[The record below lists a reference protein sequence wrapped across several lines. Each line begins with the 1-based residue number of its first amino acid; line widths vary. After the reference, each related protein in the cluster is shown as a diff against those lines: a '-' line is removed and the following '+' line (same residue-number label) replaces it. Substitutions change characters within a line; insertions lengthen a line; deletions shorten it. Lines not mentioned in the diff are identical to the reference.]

1 MTGKSGSSAPEGG
14 ARQIKNTRQ
23 VENTLQ
29 VDNARQVKKNRENRE
44 KYTSPV
50 QLSGRLESIAELAG
64 RGNTVCDVGCDHAHI
79 PIRLLQTGA
88 FARAIGMDVLDGPL
102 GKAAGNLD
110 LYGMAD
116 RVDLRLSDGLDAYEA
131 GEADTVVI
139 TGMGGT
145 LMREILLR
153 EPEKTRSIPALVL
166 GPQSDP
172 DKVRDALRGLGFVI
186 EDERLIFED
195 GKYYPVL
202 RAVSGGESAACRPK
216 DPGGAGED
224 PASGDLFPAE
234 IPDQI
239 RREAEDLFGPVLLS
253 RRDPLL
259 KEFLTRRIAVLERI
273 RGSVSEAAESL
284 GQELSAAAAPA
295 EAGKDPA
302 PEEVLAKAGQDLR
315 PEAAAPAEAGKD
327 PAPETAVTAA
337 DRRPSGALRE
347 KHLQKLREID
357 HSLVLYRAALAV
369 YREE

>member
-1 MTGKSGSSAPEGG
+1 MTGKSGSPAPEGG
-14 ARQIKNTRQ
+14 ARQAKNALEVKNTRQ
-23 VENTLQ
+23 VN
-29 VDNARQVKKNRENRE
+29 NARQVKKNRENRE

-50 QLSGRLESIAELAG
+50 QLSGRLESIAGLAG

-88 FARAIGMDVLDGPL
+88 FARAIGIDVLDGPL

-202 RAVSGGESAACRPK
+202 RAVSGVESAAGRPK

-224 PASGDLFPAE
+224 PEALDLFPAE

-302 PEEVLAKAGQDLR
+302 PE
-315 PEAAAPAEAGKD
+315 
-327 PAPETAVTAA
+327 TAVTAA
-337 DRRPSGALRE
+337 DQRPSGALRE

>member
-1 MTGKSGSSAPEGG
+1 MTGKSGSPAPEGG
-14 ARQIKNTRQ
+14 ARQAKNALEVKNTRQ
-23 VENTLQ
+23 VN
-29 VDNARQVKKNRENRE
+29 NARQVKKNRENRE

-50 QLSGRLESIAELAG
+50 QLSGRLESIAGLAG

-88 FARAIGMDVLDGPL
+88 FAQAIGMDVLDGPL

-202 RAVSGGESAACRPK
+202 RAVSGGKRTAGRPK
-216 DPGGAGED
+216 GPGGAGED
-224 PASGDLFPAE
+224 PEALDLFPAG
-234 IPDQI
+234 IPEQI

-273 RGSVSEAAESL
+273 RGSVSEAAASRGQDLAAEAAVPAEN
-284 GQELSAAAAPA
+284 GQEPPAEAVAPA
-295 EAGKDPA
+295 ETGQEPA
-302 PEEVLAKAGQDLR
+302 VEQESS
-315 PEAAAPAEAGKD
+315 
-327 PAPETAVTAA
+327 AA
-337 DRRPSGALRE
+337 DRRSSGALRE